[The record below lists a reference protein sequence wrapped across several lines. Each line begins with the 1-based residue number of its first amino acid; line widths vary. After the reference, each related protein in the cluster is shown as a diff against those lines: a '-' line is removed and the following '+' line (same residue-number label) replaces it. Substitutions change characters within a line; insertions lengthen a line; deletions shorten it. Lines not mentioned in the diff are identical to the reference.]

1 MEIINVNDL
10 EQDNNIY
17 DKEYY
22 FNLFSNILKTMPHK
36 MICLLWMLALVT
48 TIILDLVPCRYVWIF
63 KDIFDY
69 NLSNLVAVLVVVWTF
84 VTTIIG
90 YWINK
95 AENYLYGVKV
105 IHLLIQEYGIPKI
118 AKFIEVIILQLVV
131 LIIIVIGEMPITAT
145 FLAIFLV
152 YTVVFAFLSFFVI
165 PTKYNLYK
173 QIKKEIYTFG
183 TNQKRNASDTKKEQ
197 KQEFLSK
204 LLHDALKGMNNSK
217 EPHEDDVLEILN
229 LIPEEISKKLSDS
242 KNFQQK
248 KEIYEG
254 CKLIVD
260 DILKFEWNSEKNY
273 LFFRNWI
280 NIENVP
286 FELKQAIVAVLLEDG
301 ASEKYNTLEHL
312 LATEF
317 IHFRQLYVWTI
328 VYTLYCKSANG
339 ANWKYLYIAR
349 LENKFNI
356 TWQKKDVIQAINDWK
371 LIHGENV
378 KNFHALFDYIQKRW
392 REWI

>member
-1 MEIINVNDL
+1 MEIINVCDL
-10 EQDNNIY
+10 KQHNKDIY
-17 DKEYY
+17 DEDY
-22 FNLFSNILKTMPHK
+22 FNLFNNILEKISHK
-36 MICLLWMLALVT
+36 MIWMIWLLILVT
-48 TIILDLVPCRYVWIF
+48 TIILDLIPCRYVWIF
-63 KDIFDY
+63 EDIFDY

-84 VTTIIG
+84 GTTIIG
-90 YWINK
+90 YWLNK
-95 AENYLYGVKV
+95 AETSIFGVKV
-105 IHLLIQEYGIPKI
+105 SHLLICKYGILKI
-118 AKFIEVIILQLVV
+118 SVFIGIMLLQLVA

-152 YTVVFAFLSFFVI
+152 YTVVLAFLSFFVT
-165 PTKYNLYK
+165 PNKYNLYK
-173 QIKKEIYTFG
+173 QIRKEIDTFG
-183 TNQKRNASDTKKEQ
+183 TNENKKRNASDTK
-197 KQEFLSK
+197 QEFLSE

-217 EPHEDDVLEILN
+217 EPHEDYVLEILN
-229 LIPEEISKKLSDS
+229 LIPEEIGKKLSDS

-356 TWQKKDVIQAINDWK
+356 TWQKKDVIQAIND
-371 LIHGENV
+371 
-378 KNFHALFDYIQKRW
+378 
-392 REWI
+392 